1 MLGWDR
7 RRGGTP
13 PAKKRT
19 NREQSKNIAGTV
31 PVPNPNP
38 KPNPK
43 PNQFSGRWLGTAGH
57 RSATQAAERVASM
70 ALGLVGKGLG
80 WSRQQSSGGRG
91 YLARPG
97 LGDREQNG
105 NKTRTKGEQK
115 GSLGRFLFLAD
126 FCGFGA
132 GGPLRWPSWHNPRT
146 TTPLI

>member
-31 PVPNPNP
+31 PVPNPS
-38 KPNPK
+38 PK
-43 PNQFSGRWLGTAGH
+43 PNQFGGGGWAQLGTGARRRPLSALLRWLWGWAIGLRLGAG
-57 RSATQAAERVASM
+57 SNP
-70 ALGLVGKGLG
+70 L
-80 WSRQQSSGGRG
+80 GGRG

-97 LGDREQNG
+97 LGDREQKG
-105 NKTRTKGEQK
+105 NKTGTKGEQK
-115 GSLGRFLFLAD
+115 GSLGRFSFLAD

>member
-1 MLGWDR
+1 MLGRDR

-38 KPNPK
+38 KPN
-43 PNQFSGRWLGTAGH
+43 QFSGRWLGTGARHRPLGALLRWLWGWGARALAGGRQ
-57 RSATQAAERVASM
+57 RSAGGGGHP
-70 ALGLVGKGLG
+70 GL
-80 WSRQQSSGGRG
+80 S
-91 YLARPG
+91 G
-97 LGDREQNG
+97 LGDREQKG
-105 NKTRTKGEQK
+105 NKTGTKGEQK
-115 GSLGRFLFLAD
+115 GSLGRFSFLAD

-132 GGPLRWPSWHNPRT
+132 GGPLRWPSWHNLRT